1 MRNAITMILMLPLLS
16 LVFAADQVNYKD
28 VVIMATLKKVEVN
41 PAVVETITPA
51 SEDGKTPAVTKEIEP
66 AYYQMQLDLPFPV
79 YSETVYLN
87 GQDITYS
94 YRNRL
99 DLEGQQVM
107 VLLDVKPQDLGKAKA
122 LPGFIG
128 NTWQA
133 IKADPR
139 YVANFKETKADALAT
154 YSVDSKTQEIT
165 KVPYAEADAN
175 ELVPM
180 YPGMCGAPVVV
191 EKLSAKE
198 EKPAEELKEEEV
210 EIIKR

>member
-28 VVIMATLKKVEVN
+28 VVIMASLKREVVK
-41 PAVVETITPA
+41 PAVIETVKPPDEIRGIPAETKIVEP
-51 SEDGKTPAVTKEIEP
+51 EVYELK
-66 AYYQMQLDLPFPV
+66 LDLPFPI
-79 YSETVYLN
+79 YSEKVMLN

-94 YRNRL
+94 YRTNL
-99 DLEGQQVM
+99 ALEGQQVM

-154 YSVDSKTQEIT
+154 YSVDSKTQVIT

-210 EIIKR
+210 ETIKR